1 MELIELLFNVFQS
14 IVGIFT
20 IVSIFLLIFEFRNSN
35 RLRIK
40 ESYLKL
46 FDSISNHLKI
56 LQTENKELLNNKSYN
71 SIFRYLLLISFN
83 IKPKKLKSLNIF
95 LSKMLEMLFKPVEKL
110 KIEDLKS
117 IENQFRE
124 ILNEYI

>member
-35 RLRIK
+35 RLGIK